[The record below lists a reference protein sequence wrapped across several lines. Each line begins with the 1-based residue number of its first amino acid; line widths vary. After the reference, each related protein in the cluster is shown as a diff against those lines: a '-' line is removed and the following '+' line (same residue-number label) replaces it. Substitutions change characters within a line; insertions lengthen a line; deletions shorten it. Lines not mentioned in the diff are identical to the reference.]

1 MQRETTCSFTGHRVI
16 AGARVELLKEQLHT
30 VVSALIKEGFTD
42 FCSGGALGF
51 DLLCAQEII
60 RQKFTYPHIRL
71 RMILPCKNQDERWTT
86 AQKEHYRQTL
96 SLADEIIYLSEN
108 YYDGCMQKRNRY
120 LVDSSTRILA
130 YLERNRGGTKYTV
143 NYAEK
148 MGIPVLFL
156 GETPALQLSI

>member
-1 MQRETTCSFTGHRVI
+1 MQRETTCSFTGHRMI
-16 AGARVELLKEQLHT
+16 ASTKVRQLKEQLHT
-30 VVSALIKEGFTD
+30 IISSLIHEGFTD

-51 DLLCAQEII
+51 DQLCAQEII
-60 RQKFTYPHIRL
+60 QQKNKFPHIKL
-71 RMILPCKNQDERWTT
+71 RMILPCKNQDERWTD

-120 LVDSSTRILA
+120 LVDSSTRVLA
-130 YLERNRGGTKYTV
+130 YLERNCGGTKYTV

-148 MGIPVLFL
+148 KGVPVLFL
-156 GETPALQLSI
+156 GETPSLQLSI